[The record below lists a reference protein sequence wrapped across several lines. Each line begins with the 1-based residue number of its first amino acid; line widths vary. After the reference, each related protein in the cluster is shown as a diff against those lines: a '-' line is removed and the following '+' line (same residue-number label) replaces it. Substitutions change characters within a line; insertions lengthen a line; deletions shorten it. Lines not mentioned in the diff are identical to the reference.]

1 MARRISACQ
10 ICTERPLRTPL
21 PHGPRPVA
29 VLSSTAQIAICGQ
42 APGLRVHKSGRPF
55 TDPSGDRLRTWMKL
69 SETDFYDASKVAIV
83 PMGFCF
89 PGYDKKGSDLPPRRE
104 CRAAWHDEVFQA
116 MPQLRLVL
124 AIGGYAQAYHLP
136 PRRNKDGKPRSLTET
151 VEAWR
156 EHLAPRNDG
165 PCPGAAVIAMP
176 HPSWRNNAWLKR
188 NS

>member
-1 MARRISACQ
+1 KI
-10 ICTERPLRTPL
+10 
-21 PHGPRPVA
+21 
-29 VLSSTAQIAICGQ
+29 
-42 APGLRVHKSGRPF
+42 
-55 TDPSGDRLRTWMKL
+55 
-69 SETDFYDASKVAIV
+69 AIV

-136 PRRNKDGKPRSLTET
+136 TRRNQDGKPRNLTET

-165 PCPGAAVIAMP
+165 PCPGAAVIATP

-188 NS
+188 NSWFEAEVLPELQKRVSDCLEIE